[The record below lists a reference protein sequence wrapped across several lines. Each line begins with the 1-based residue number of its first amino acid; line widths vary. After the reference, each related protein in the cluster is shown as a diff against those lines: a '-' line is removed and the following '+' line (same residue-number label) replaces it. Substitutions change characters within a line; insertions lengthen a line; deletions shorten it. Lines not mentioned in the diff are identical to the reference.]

1 MISRRY
7 VSPVLFLSVVVIA
20 TSGLIYELV
29 AGTVASYVLGDSVTQ
44 FSLVIGLYLFAMG
57 LGSYLSKFIERRLL
71 EKFVE
76 IELCIALIGG
86 SSAPILFL
94 VYTSAG
100 AFRVAL
106 YVVVLLVGTLVGLE
120 IPLLIR
126 LLKFTLD
133 LKELVARVLSLD
145 YVGALFASLLFPIVL
160 VPKLGIHR
168 TSLIVGLLN
177 AAVAFVA
184 TFLLPVERRARWRLR
199 AQCVVIATA
208 LAVGIVYVGRGV
220 LRAESVYYGAPIV
233 YAKQSAYQRIVLTQ
247 SSSTT
252 RLFLNGNLQ
261 FSSDD
266 EHRYHETLVHVG
278 MAALGRAPQSVLIL
292 GGGDGL
298 AARELLRYPDI
309 RRIVLVD
316 LDEAVTDVF
325 RTVPAAV
332 RLNDGALLDPRVQV
346 INDDAYAW
354 LARAEEAFGYILVDF
369 PDPSNYALG
378 KLYTLSFYHRLRER
392 LAMRGVAVVQATSP
406 YFARKSFWSIAATM
420 EAADFVVHP
429 MHLHV
434 PSFGE
439 WGFMLAG
446 AEGLIPPTRLLPG
459 TGQLAY
465 LDETTL
471 SELFLFPRD
480 MARVEGP
487 VNRLNDQ
494 QLVGT
499 YVTEWARWMR

>member
-1 MISRRY
+1 MLSRRY
-7 VSPVLFLSVVVIA
+7 LSPVLFASVVVIA

-71 EKFVE
+71 ERFVE

-94 VYTSAG
+94 VYTSEG

-106 YVVVLLVGTLVGLE
+106 YSVVLLVGTLVGLE

-126 LLKFTLD
+126 LLKFSLD

-145 YVGALFASLLFPIVL
+145 YVGALFASLLFPVVL

-168 TSLIVGLLN
+168 TSLLVGLLN
-177 AAVAFVA
+177 AAVAFLA
-184 TFLLPVERRARWRLR
+184 TFLLPVERKARWRLR
-199 AQCVVIATA
+199 AQCVVIAVA
-208 LAVGIVYVGRGV
+208 LSVGFAFIGRGV

-233 YAKQSAYQRIVLTQ
+233 YAKQSPYQRIVLTQ
-247 SSSTT
+247 SRTTT

-278 MAALGRAPQSVLIL
+278 MAALGRAPESVLIL

-298 AARELLRYPDI
+298 AARELLRYEGI

-316 LDEAVTDVF
+316 LDSAVTEVF

-332 RLNDGALLDPRVQV
+332 TLNRDALNDPRVEIV
-346 INDDAYAW
+346 NADAYSW
-354 LARAEEAFGYILVDF
+354 LAGAAEAFGYAIVDF

-392 LAMRGVAVVQATSP
+392 LSMRGVAVVQSTSP
-406 YFARKSFWSIAATM
+406 YFARKSFWSIASTM
-420 EAADFVVHP
+420 EAASFAVLP

-439 WGFMLAG
+439 WGFLLAG
-446 AEGLIPPTRLLPG
+446 PAGLEQPTRLLPEA
-459 TGQLAY
+459 TDLRY
-465 LDETTL
+465 LDERTMR
-471 SELFLFPRD
+471 ELFLFPRD
-480 MARVEGP
+480 MARVEAP

-494 QLVGT
+494 QLVST
-499 YVTEWARWMR
+499 YVAEWSRWIR